1 MSNQPNTQSNT
12 TQSSQN
18 SDQQA
23 GQRSGKSPLFSN
35 KLVGNRLYLQVADSL
50 AQLIMTNNLS
60 PGDRLPPERELA
72 QVYEVSRQT
81 IREALIALEVLN
93 LVSIKPGSG
102 VYVQN
107 NGNSTPTL
115 TLSTQPGYLEI
126 IEGLS
131 HFCGEA
137 TFLATQ
143 RASNEELLT
152 LHAYV
157 KKVAERIS
165 NKQFAEIPE
174 LIMKAHHLIAQA
186 CRNTIIAST
195 CNWLWQLHES
205 AASNNTSLDSEP
217 LPQPAA
223 DASVYSSEQ
232 SSEQSQEHSQVQSL
246 VKTPNINSVH
256 AISDETYC
264 QQFVNCYQEI
274 YELMSRRDA
283 DAARKK
289 MQAHLRYLA
298 ESLAIT

>member
-1 MSNQPNTQSNT
+1 MSNQHNAESNT

-18 SDQQA
+18 TGQQA

-107 NGNSTPTL
+107 NGNSKPAL

-157 KKVAERIS
+157 KKVAEQIS
-165 NKQFAEIPE
+165 NQQFSDIPD

-186 CRNTIIAST
+186 CRNAIIAST

-205 AASNNTSLDSEP
+205 AASNNKSLDGEQ
-217 LPQPAA
+217 QPAA
-223 DASVYSSEQ
+223 NSSVYSSEQ
-232 SSEQSQEHSQVQSL
+232 SSEHPQEHSQ

-256 AISDETYC
+256 AFSDETYC

-274 YELMSRRDA
+274 YQLMSRRDA
-283 DAARKK
+283 GAAREK

-298 ESLAIT
+298 ESLALT

>member
-1 MSNQPNTQSNT
+1 MSNQHNAESNT

-18 SDQQA
+18 SGLHSDQQA

-107 NGNSTPTL
+107 NGNSTPAL

-165 NKQFAEIPE
+165 NQQFSEIPD

-186 CRNTIIAST
+186 CRNVIIAST

-205 AASNNTSLDSEP
+205 AASNNKSLDGEQ
-217 LPQPAA
+217 QPAA
-223 DASVYSSEQ
+223 NSSVYSSEQ
-232 SSEQSQEHSQVQSL
+232 SSEHPQEHSQ

-256 AISDETYC
+256 AFSDETYC

-274 YELMSRRDA
+274 YQLMSRRDA
-283 DAARKK
+283 GAAREK

-298 ESLAIT
+298 ESLALT